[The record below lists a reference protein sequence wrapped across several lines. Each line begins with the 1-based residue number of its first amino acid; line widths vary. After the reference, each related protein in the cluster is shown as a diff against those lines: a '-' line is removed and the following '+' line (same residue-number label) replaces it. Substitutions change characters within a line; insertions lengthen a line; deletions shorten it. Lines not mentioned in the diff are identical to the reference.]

1 MRGHYYYLIEICN
14 LNKLIANC
22 NVVVVYRIKRSAEYS
37 YPHTIIVTHFSCIL
51 QPLKAVYK
59 DIIVIVKKFS
69 LPVFTDAFLIS
80 AISFFIFV
88 ILLTP
93 LNVSALIKFLI
104 AFLISLGVSFLII
117 TVKVKKQ
124 NALFLKTEDDRI
136 YKKLMHT
143 LEIMPDNEAIDL
155 LIKVFNKFNT
165 PITKGKKSLKGNN
178 FICFFNFDYS
188 TSRQTLASF
197 LKKAYKKNII
207 IFCNKL
213 SDECNEL
220 TTIYPKKICVI
231 NGKRLFLILKEK
243 DLLPEELMKE
253 NQGIK
258 LKQKILNALNKLLT
272 KKRARNLT
280 LLGLSLLAFSYFTF
294 YPRYYRIYSLI
305 LLIFAL
311 ICLIFGKKEQ
321 NSDSFKDIID
331 D

>member
-1 MRGHYYYLIEICN
+1 M
-14 LNKLIANC
+14 
-22 NVVVVYRIKRSAEYS
+22 
-37 YPHTIIVTHFSCIL
+37 
-51 QPLKAVYK
+51 
-59 DIIVIVKKFS
+59 KKFS